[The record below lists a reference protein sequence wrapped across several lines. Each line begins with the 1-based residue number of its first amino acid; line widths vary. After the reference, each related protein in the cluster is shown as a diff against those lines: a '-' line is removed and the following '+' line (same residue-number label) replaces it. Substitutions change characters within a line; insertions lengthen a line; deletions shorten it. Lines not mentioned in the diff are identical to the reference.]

1 MLEPIIIE
9 NPKQKL
15 SDVLLEIP
23 TNVNLA
29 KKLPGIGATHME
41 IHNKRRNSIIIEP
54 NVPVIQGKC
63 RKHNEHE
70 YILCGVYEGKKTE
83 DVVDY
88 LSEER
93 EYYKIMTTPES
104 LPKVFAAAELLKID
118 LFNEWFCLMDESHL
132 LVKDVDYREDIVL
145 PMTSFFR
152 FSNKALVTATPIE
165 LTDPRFKEQNFEV
178 LEVVA
183 DYEYRYPI
191 TVLHTNNPFIHIREI
206 IKNAERPICFFIN
219 LVDYCY
225 SVIKELGI
233 EDESS
238 IFCAPKSQMKIKH
251 DMTLGEDNGVNVY
264 DEWREDRMKKYN
276 FFSARF
282 FSAFDMDLDYQ
293 PDVVMVTDVKKSI
306 YTILDINTDCVQIA
320 GRLRNGFN
328 SLTHILTTDNAIP
341 APKQKELE
349 ETIKLQENAYNYIR
363 TLYDNAPS
371 EIAKKILGETM
382 RSNPFNKLIYPSGA
396 KNYFAIDN
404 YINEY
409 MVKGLYQDYE
419 LIREAYMNSDMF
431 IPKFKENIQ
440 PYTEEDR
447 LIIKRATYSVKQ
459 KRMKIVKI
467 LSKFELPYNEND
479 MAFIDEVRHIDSL
492 IVEAFEL
499 LGKEAIEEMQFS
511 NHAIQEAVILA
522 KQGSD
527 ATLQLIRNSF
537 RCGQKYKN
545 TDITKE
551 LTRIYDLL
559 KIYPTKTVR
568 GETILQYFHG
578 RACKIGKDCVRG
590 YYLASER

>member
-1 MLEPIIIE
+1 MTD
-9 NPKQKL
+9 PKQKL
-15 SDVLLEIP
+15 SHVLPEIP

-63 RKHNEHE
+63 RKHNKEE

-104 LPKVFAAAELLKID
+104 LPKVFSASKKLNID

-145 PMTSFFR
+145 PMSSFFQ
-152 FSNKALVTATPIE
+152 FQNKALVSATPIE
-165 LTDPRFKEQNFEV
+165 LSDPRFKEQGFEL

-183 DYEYRYPI
+183 NYEYRYPI
-191 TVLHTNNPFIHIREI
+191 TVMHTNNPFIHIREI
-206 IKNAERPICFFIN
+206 IKKAERPICFFIN

-233 EDESS
+233 ENESS

-264 DEWREDRMKKYN
+264 DEWREDRMNKYN

-282 FSAFDMDLDYQ
+282 FSAFDMDLEYK
-293 PDVVMVTDVKKSI
+293 PDVVMVTDVKKSV

-320 GRLRNGFN
+320 GRLRGGFN
-328 SLTHILTTDNAIP
+328 SLTHILTTDDAI
-341 APKQKELE
+341 ASPKQSELE

-371 EIAKKILGETM
+371 EIAKKILGDTM
-382 RSNPFNKLIYPSGA
+382 RSNPFTKLIFPSGA

-409 MVKGLYQDYE
+409 LVKGLYQDYE

-431 IPKFKENIQ
+431 IPKFKEAII

-447 LIIKRATYSVKQ
+447 LVIKRANYSVKQ
-459 KRMKIVKI
+459 KRMKIVEI
-467 LSKFELPYNEND
+467 LSKFELPYNEYD
-479 MAFIDEVRHIDSL
+479 MIFIDEARHIDPL

-499 LGKEAIEEMQFS
+499 LGKEAIEETLYS
-511 NHAIQEAVILA
+511 SHAIQEAVILA
-522 KQGSD
+522 KQNGD

-537 RCGQKYKN
+537 RCGRKYKN
-545 TDITKE
+545 TEITKE
-551 LTRIYDLL
+551 LSRIYDLL

-568 GETILQYFHG
+568 GETILQYFHA
-578 RACKIGKDCVRG
+578 RPCQIGKKRNRG
-590 YYLASER
+590 YYLSSER

>member
-1 MLEPIIIE
+1 MLEPIIIKD
-9 NPKQKL
+9 PKQKL
-15 SDVLLEIP
+15 SHVLPEIP

-70 YILCGVYEGKKTE
+70 YILCGVYEGKKME
-83 DVVDY
+83 DVVEY

-93 EYYKIMTTPES
+93 KYYKIMTTPES
-104 LPKVFAAAELLKID
+104 LPKVFSVAKKLNID
-118 LFNEWFCLMDESHL
+118 LFEDWFCLMDESHL

-145 PMTSFFR
+145 PMSSFFQFR
-152 FSNKALVTATPIE
+152 NKALVTATPIE
-165 LTDPRFKEQNFEV
+165 LSDPRFKEQGFEL

-183 DYEYRYPI
+183 SYEYRYPI
-191 TVLHTNNPFIHIREI
+191 TVMHTNNPFIHIREI
-206 IKNAERPICFFIN
+206 IKKAERPICFFIN

-264 DEWREDRMKKYN
+264 DEWREDRMNKYN

-282 FSAFDMDLDYQ
+282 FSAFDMDLEYK
-293 PDVVMVTDVKKSI
+293 PDVVMVTDVKKSV

-320 GRLRNGFN
+320 GRLRGGFN
-328 SLTHILTTDNAIP
+328 SLTHILTTDDAI
-341 APKQKELE
+341 ASPKQSELE

-363 TLYDNAPS
+363 SLYNNAPS

-382 RSNPFNKLIYPSGA
+382 RSNPFNNLIYPSGA

-409 MVKGLYQDYE
+409 LVKGLYQDFE

-431 IPKFKENIQ
+431 IPKFKEHIH

-447 LIIKRATYSVKQ
+447 LIVKRANYSVKQ
-459 KRMKIVKI
+459 KRMKIVEI
-467 LSKFELPYNEND
+467 LSKFELPYNQND
-479 MAFIDEVRHIDSL
+479 MAFIDEIRHIDPL

-511 NHAIQEAVILA
+511 SHAVQEAVILA
-522 KQGSD
+522 KQSSD

-545 TDITKE
+545 TEIIKE
-551 LTRIYDLL
+551 LTRIYELL

-568 GETILQYFHG
+568 GETILQYFHA
-578 RACKIGKDCVRG
+578 RPCQIGKKRNRG
-590 YYLASER
+590 YYLSNER

>member
-1 MLEPIIIE
+1 MLEPIIITD
-9 NPKQKL
+9 PKQKL
-15 SDVLLEIP
+15 SHVLPEIP

-41 IHNKRRNSIIIEP
+41 IHNKRRNSIVIEP

-63 RKHNEHE
+63 RKHNKNE
-70 YILCGVYEGKKTE
+70 YILCGVYEGKTVD
-83 DVVDY
+83 DVVEY

-104 LPKVFAAAELLKID
+104 LPKVFSAAEKLKID
-118 LFNEWFCLMDESHL
+118 LFGDWFCLMDESHL
-132 LVKDVDYREDIVL
+132 LVKDVDYREDIVF

-152 FSNKALVTATPIE
+152 FRNKALVTATPID
-165 LTDPRFKEQNFEV
+165 LSDPRFKEQGFEL

-183 DYEYRYPI
+183 NYEYRYPI
-191 TVLHTNNPFIHIREI
+191 TVLHTNNPFIHIRELV
-206 IKNAERPICFFIN
+206 KKAEKPICFFIN

-225 SVIKELGI
+225 SVIKDLEI
-233 EDESS
+233 EDKSS

-251 DMTLGEDNGVNVY
+251 DMTLREDNGVNVY
-264 DEWREDRMKKYN
+264 DEWREDRMRKYN

-282 FSAFDMDLDYQ
+282 FSAFDMDLEYKA
-293 PDVVMVTDVKKSI
+293 DVVMITDVKKSV

-320 GRLRNGFN
+320 GRLRKGFS
-328 SLTHILTTDNAIP
+328 SLTHILTTDNAIS
-341 APKQKELE
+341 APKQSELE
-349 ETIKLQENAYNYIR
+349 ETVKLQENAYNYIR

-382 RSNPFNKLIYPSGA
+382 RSNPFTRLIYPSGA

-404 YINEY
+404 YINDFL
-409 MVKGLYQDYE
+409 VKGLYQDYE
-419 LIREAYMNSDMF
+419 LIREAYLNSDMF
-431 IPKFKENIQ
+431 IPIFKEDIH

-447 LIIKRATYSVKQ
+447 LIVRRANYSVKQ
-459 KRMKIVKI
+459 KRMKIVDI

-479 MAFIDEVRHIDSL
+479 MAFIDEIRSIDPL

-499 LGKEAIEEMQFS
+499 LGKEAIEEMRFA
-511 NHAIQEAVILA
+511 NHAIREAVILS

-527 ATLQLIRNSF
+527 ATMQLIRNSF

-545 TDITKE
+545 TEITKE
-551 LTRIYDLL
+551 LSRIYDLL
-559 KIYPTKTVR
+559 KIYPTKTVH
-568 GETILQYFHG
+568 GETILQYFHA
-578 RACKIGKDCVRG
+578 RPCRMGKKRDRG
-590 YYLASER
+590 YYLSSER

>member
-1 MLEPIIIE
+1 MLEPIIIKD
-9 NPKQKL
+9 PKQKL
-15 SDVLLEIP
+15 SHVLPEIP

-70 YILCGVYEGKKTE
+70 YILCGVYEGKKME
-83 DVVDY
+83 DVVEY

-104 LPKVFAAAELLKID
+104 LPKVFSAAKKLNID
-118 LFNEWFCLMDESHL
+118 LFEDWFCLMDESHL

-145 PMTSFFR
+145 HMSSFFQFR
-152 FSNKALVTATPIE
+152 NKALVSATPIE
-165 LTDPRFKEQNFEV
+165 LSDPRFKEQGFEL

-183 DYEYRYPI
+183 NYEYRYPI

-206 IKNAERPICFFIN
+206 IKKAERPICFFIN

-233 EDESS
+233 ENESS

-264 DEWREDRMKKYN
+264 DEWREDRMNKYN

-282 FSAFDMDLDYQ
+282 FSAFDMDLEYK
-293 PDVVMVTDVKKSI
+293 PDVVMVTDVKKSV

-320 GRLRNGFN
+320 GRLRGGFN
-328 SLTHILTTDNAIP
+328 SLTHILTTDDAIASP
-341 APKQKELE
+341 EQSELE

-363 TLYDNAPS
+363 SLYDNAPS

-382 RSNPFNKLIYPSGA
+382 RSNPFNNLIYPSGA

-409 MVKGLYQDYE
+409 LVKGLYQDFE
-419 LIREAYMNSDMF
+419 QIREAYMNSDMF
-431 IPKFKENIQ
+431 IPKFKEHIH

-447 LIIKRATYSVKQ
+447 LIVKRANYSVKQ
-459 KRMKIVKI
+459 KRMKIVEI
-467 LSKFELPYNEND
+467 LSKFELPYNQND
-479 MAFIDEVRHIDSL
+479 MAFIDEIRHIDPL

-499 LGKEAIEEMQFS
+499 LGKEAIEEMEFS
-511 NHAIQEAVILA
+511 SHAVQEAVILA
-522 KQGSD
+522 KQSSD

-545 TDITKE
+545 TEIIKE
-551 LTRIYDLL
+551 LTRIYELL

-568 GETILQYFHG
+568 GETILQYFHA
-578 RACKIGKDCVRG
+578 RPCQIGKKRNRG
-590 YYLASER
+590 YYLSNER

>member
-1 MLEPIIIE
+1 MLEPIIIKD
-9 NPKQKL
+9 PKQKL
-15 SDVLLEIP
+15 SHVLPEIP

-70 YILCGVYEGKKTE
+70 YILCGVYEGKKME
-83 DVVDY
+83 DVVEY

-104 LPKVFAAAELLKID
+104 LPKVFSAAKKLNID
-118 LFNEWFCLMDESHL
+118 LFEDWFCLMDESHL

-145 PMTSFFR
+145 HMSSFFQFR
-152 FSNKALVTATPIE
+152 NKALVSATPIE
-165 LTDPRFKEQNFEV
+165 LSDPRFKEQGFEL

-183 DYEYRYPI
+183 NYEYRYPI

-206 IKNAERPICFFIN
+206 IKKAERPICFFIN

-233 EDESS
+233 ENESS

-264 DEWREDRMKKYN
+264 DEWREDRMNKYN

-282 FSAFDMDLDYQ
+282 FSAFDMDLEYK
-293 PDVVMVTDVKKSI
+293 PDVVMVTDVKKSV

-320 GRLRNGFN
+320 GRLRGGFN
-328 SLTHILTTDNAIP
+328 SLTHILTTDDAIASP
-341 APKQKELE
+341 EQSELE

-363 TLYDNAPS
+363 SLYDNAPS

-382 RSNPFNKLIYPSGA
+382 RSNPFNNLIYPSGA

-404 YINEY
+404 YINE
-409 MVKGLYQDYE
+409 
-419 LIREAYMNSDMF
+419 I
-431 IPKFKENIQ
+431 
-440 PYTEEDR
+440 
-447 LIIKRATYSVKQ
+447 
-459 KRMKIVKI
+459 
-467 LSKFELPYNEND
+467 
-479 MAFIDEVRHIDSL
+479 
-492 IVEAFEL
+492 
-499 LGKEAIEEMQFS
+499 
-511 NHAIQEAVILA
+511 
-522 KQGSD
+522 
-527 ATLQLIRNSF
+527 
-537 RCGQKYKN
+537 
-545 TDITKE
+545 
-551 LTRIYDLL
+551 
-559 KIYPTKTVR
+559 
-568 GETILQYFHG
+568 
-578 RACKIGKDCVRG
+578 
-590 YYLASER
+590 

>member
-1 MLEPIIIE
+1 MTD
-9 NPKQKL
+9 PKQKL
-15 SDVLLEIP
+15 SHVLPEIP

-63 RKHNEHE
+63 RKHNKEE

-83 DVVDY
+83 DVVEY

-104 LPKVFAAAELLKID
+104 LPKVFSATKKLNID

-145 PMTSFFR
+145 PMSSFFQ
-152 FSNKALVTATPIE
+152 FQNKALVSATPIE
-165 LTDPRFKEQNFEV
+165 LSDPRFKEQGFEL
-178 LEVVA
+178 LEVIA
-183 DYEYRYPI
+183 NYEYRYPI
-191 TVLHTNNPFIHIREI
+191 TVMHTNNPFIHIREI
-206 IKNAERPICFFIN
+206 IKEAERPICFFIN

-233 EDESS
+233 ENESS

-264 DEWREDRMKKYN
+264 DEWREERMNKYN

-282 FSAFDMDLDYQ
+282 FSAFDMDIEYK
-293 PDVVMVTDVKKSI
+293 PDVVMVTDVKKSV

-320 GRLRNGFN
+320 GRLRGGFN
-328 SLTHILTTDNAIP
+328 SLTHILTTDDAI
-341 APKQKELE
+341 ASPKQSELE

-371 EIAKKILGETM
+371 EIAKKILGDTM
-382 RSNPFNKLIYPSGA
+382 RSNPFTKLIFPSGA

-409 MVKGLYQDYE
+409 LVKGLYQDYE

-431 IPKFKENIQ
+431 IPKFKEAII

-447 LIIKRATYSVKQ
+447 LVIKRANYSVKQ
-459 KRMKIVKI
+459 KRMKIVEI
-467 LSKFELPYNEND
+467 LSKFELPYNEYD
-479 MAFIDEVRHIDSL
+479 MTFIDEARHIDPL

-499 LGKEAIEEMQFS
+499 LGKEAIEEMLYS
-511 NHAIQEAVILA
+511 SHAIQEAVILA
-522 KQGSD
+522 KQNGD

-545 TDITKE
+545 TEITKE

-568 GETILQYFHG
+568 GETILQYFHA
-578 RACKIGKDCVRG
+578 RPCQIGKKRNRG
-590 YYLASER
+590 YYLSSER

>member
-1 MLEPIIIE
+1 MLIIMKD
-9 NPKQKL
+9 PKQKL
-15 SDVLLEIP
+15 SDVLPEIP

-41 IHNKRRNSIIIEP
+41 IHNRRRNSIIIEP

-63 RKHNEHE
+63 RKHNKEE

-83 DVVDY
+83 DVAEY

-93 EYYKIMTTPES
+93 ECYKIMTTPES
-104 LPKVFAAAELLKID
+104 LPKVFAAAKKSNID
-118 LFNEWFCLMDESHL
+118 LFEDWFCLMDESHL

-145 PMTSFFR
+145 PMSSFFQFR
-152 FSNKALVTATPIE
+152 NKALVSATPIE
-165 LTDPRFKEQNFEV
+165 LSDPRFKKQGFEL

-191 TVLHTNNPFIHIREI
+191 TVMHTNNPFVFIRDI
-206 IKNAERPICFFIN
+206 VKKADRPVCFFIN

-225 SVIKELGI
+225 SAIKELGI
-233 EDESS
+233 ENESS

-264 DEWREDRMKKYN
+264 DEWREDRMSKYN

-282 FSAFDMDLDYQ
+282 FSAFDIDLEYK
-293 PDVVMVTDVKKSI
+293 PDVVMVTDVRKSV

-320 GRLRNGFN
+320 GRLRGGFN
-328 SLTHILTTDNAIP
+328 SLTHILTTDDAI
-341 APKQKELE
+341 ASPKRSELE

-371 EIAKKILGETM
+371 EIAKKILGDTM
-382 RSNPFNKLIYPSGA
+382 RSNPFTKLIHPSGV
-396 KNYFAIDN
+396 KNYFAVDN

-409 MVKGLYQDYE
+409 LVKGLYQDYE

-431 IPKFKENIQ
+431 IPKFKEEIFQ
-440 PYTEEDR
+440 YSEEDR
-447 LIIKRATYSVKQ
+447 LTIRRANYSVRQ
-459 KRMKIVKI
+459 KRMKIVEI
-467 LSKFELPYNEND
+467 LSKFELPYNEYD
-479 MAFIDEVRHIDSL
+479 MAFIDEARHIDPL
-492 IVEAFEL
+492 IVEAFDL

-522 KQGSD
+522 KQNGD
-527 ATLQLIRNSF
+527 ATLQLVRNSF

-545 TDITKE
+545 TEIAKE
-551 LTRIYDLL
+551 LTRIYGLL

-568 GETILQYFHG
+568 GETILQYFHA
-578 RACKIGKDCVRG
+578 RPCKIGKKSDRG
-590 YYLASER
+590 YYLSREK

>member
-1 MLEPIIIE
+1 MTD
-9 NPKQKL
+9 PKQKL
-15 SDVLLEIP
+15 SHVLPEIP

-63 RKHNEHE
+63 RKHNKEE

-83 DVVDY
+83 DVIDY

-104 LPKVFAAAELLKID
+104 LPKVFSAAKKLKID

-145 PMTSFFR
+145 PMSSFFQ
-152 FSNKALVTATPIE
+152 FQNKALVSATPIE
-165 LTDPRFKEQNFEV
+165 LSDPRFKEQGFELV
-178 LEVVA
+178 EVVA
-183 DYEYRYPI
+183 NYEYRYPI
-191 TVLHTNNPFIHIREI
+191 TVMHTNNPFIHIRELV
-206 IKNAERPICFFIN
+206 KKAERPICFFIN

-233 EDESS
+233 ENESS

-251 DMTLGEDNGVNVY
+251 DTTLGEDNGVNVY
-264 DEWREDRMKKYN
+264 DEWREERMNKYN

-282 FSAFDMDLDYQ
+282 FSAFDMDLEYK
-293 PDVVMVTDVKKSI
+293 PDVVMVTDVKKSV

-320 GRLRNGFN
+320 GRLRGGFN
-328 SLTHILTTDNAIP
+328 SLTHILTTDDAI
-341 APKQKELE
+341 ASPKQSELE

-371 EIAKKILGETM
+371 EIAKKILGDTM
-382 RSNPFNKLIYPSGA
+382 RSSPFTKLIFPSGA

-409 MVKGLYQDYE
+409 LVKGLYQDYE

-431 IPKFKENIQ
+431 IPKFKEAII

-447 LIIKRATYSVKQ
+447 LVIKRANYSVKQ
-459 KRMKIVKI
+459 KRMKIVEI
-467 LSKFELPYNEND
+467 LSKFELPYNEYD
-479 MAFIDEVRHIDSL
+479 MTFIDEARHIDPL

-499 LGKEAIEEMQFS
+499 LGKEAIEEMLYS
-511 NHAIQEAVILA
+511 SHAIQEAVILA
-522 KQGSD
+522 KQNGD
-527 ATLQLIRNSF
+527 ATMQLIRNSF

-545 TDITKE
+545 TEITKE

-568 GETILQYFHG
+568 GETILQYFHA
-578 RACKIGKDCVRG
+578 RPCQIGKKRNRG
-590 YYLASER
+590 YYLSSER